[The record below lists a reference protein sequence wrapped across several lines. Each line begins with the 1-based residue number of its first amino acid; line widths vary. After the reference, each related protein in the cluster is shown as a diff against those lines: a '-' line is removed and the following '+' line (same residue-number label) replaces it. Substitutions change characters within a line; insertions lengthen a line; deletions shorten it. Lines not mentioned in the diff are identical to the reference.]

1 MKKVLV
7 TGASGLIGSAAVPF
21 LKERGFEI
29 YALSTKRSGTADG
42 VCWLKA
48 DLFDQKA
55 VEDILDRVRPEFLLH
70 LAWQSTGKFDDNS
83 NYEFLT
89 ASVNLLRAFAD
100 QGGKRVV
107 MAGTYA
113 EYGYHEGVL
122 EESRPA
128 EPINAY
134 SRCKAFLCE
143 VAQDFCS
150 RNGVSFGWARIF
162 SVYGRERDPRRLT
175 ADVINH
181 LNRNETVT
189 IRSGSLIR
197 DYIYVKDAG
206 GALACLLDGK
216 TEGIVNICTGKGT
229 SIHDYVMTIARAMH
243 KENLVRFEE
252 QSSSQQAVVVGDS
265 TRLNLEAGFSPAWTM
280 EDAVKEIIRNSAP
293 EKPAPPCRKGVVSV
307 LLSIYNVE
315 EYLEECLD
323 SLLRQSYTNLEIVCV
338 DNGSPDGCATILER
352 YAVKDNRIKIVTL
365 TENKKLCGGRN
376 AGLDHATGEYIC
388 FVDPDDWVEED
399 YIKSMVDAIETKRDP
414 DGNKYNLIVNYNFK
428 NYMVVNNKNKILY
441 DGNMFSGNVSL
452 EEYNRTVYK
461 VIVPMWCRLY
471 RHEFIKKYN
480 IKFLEG
486 FQLDDIPYVYKY
498 LAHMNHFYAIN
509 ENEYIKSSYWRRLIS
524 KDGSLTVDVSFN
536 NMEVPKCLDDLYNYL
551 KSRNLEHKVKIPFYL
566 LFTQCFPRHKDM
578 PRYYQCFKT
587 LLKKMEDDIKN
598 LNIYDINDI
607 NLCNYLVYT
616 DNIFQFCELYFKPNH
631 VSHDKYTYKLKL
643 FRKITCYKKT
653 IYYGRKTYYSLLGIP
668 ILKIRNCSTGGMIL
682 YLFHFIPLFFIS
694 RNYK

>member
-21 LKERGFEI
+21 LKERGFEV

-55 VEDILDRVRPEFLLH
+55 VEDILDKVRPEFLLH
-70 LAWQSTGKFDDNS
+70 LAWQSTGNFDDNS

-100 QGGKRVV
+100 HGGKRVV

-134 SRCKAFLCE
+134 SRCKAFLCD

-162 SVYGRERDPRRLT
+162 SVYGREKDPRRLT

-206 GALACLLDGK
+206 AALACLLDGK

-252 QSSSQQAVVVGDS
+252 QSSSQQTVVVGDS
-265 TRLNLEAGFSPAWTM
+265 TRLNLEAGFSPAWIM
-280 EDAVKEIIRNSAP
+280 EEAVKEIIRNSAP

-338 DNGSPDGCATILER
+338 DNGSPDGCAAILER
-352 YAVKDNRIKIVTL
+352 YAAKDDRIKIVTL

-376 AGLDHATGEYIC
+376 TGLDHATGEYIC

-414 DGNKYNLIVNYNFK
+414 EGNKYNLIVNYNFK
-428 NYMVVNNKNKILY
+428 NYIIIDNKIKLLYSDNENHGHIDLNAINKNIQIET
-441 DGNMFSGNVSL
+441 N
-452 EEYNRTVYK
+452 
-461 VIVPMWCRLY
+461 VPMWGRLY
-471 RHEFIKKYN
+471 RSSFLQKYN
-480 IKFLEG
+480 IRFLDG
-486 FQLDDIPYVYKY
+486 FQTDNIPYAQKL
-498 LAHMNHFYAIN
+498 LAHMGSFYGIN
-509 ENEYIKSSYWRRLIS
+509 EKEYARSCYWRRMLS
-524 KDGSLTVDVSFN
+524 EDGALTVTVLYK
-536 NMEVPKCLDDLYNYL
+536 NMEIPECLENLYDYL
-551 KSRNLEHKVKIPFYL
+551 KEHHLENKLRVMFFL
-566 LFTQCFPRHKDM
+566 LFTLCFPRHIDM
-578 PRYYQCFKT
+578 PRYYLRFKQ
-587 LLKKMEDDIKN
+587 LAQKMENDIKS
-598 LNIYDINDI
+598 LDIYNNDDI
-607 NLCNYLVYT
+607 NLCNLLIYT
-616 DNIFQFCELYFKPNH
+616 NNFFQFCDIYFRP
-631 VSHDKYTYKLKL
+631 SPALPSQTTYKLKL
-643 FRKITCYKKT
+643 FNKFTIFKKKT
-653 IYYGRKTYYSLLGIP
+653 FNHKKTYYYVFVLPLIKTRLRSNNQIIFYLFNCIP
-668 ILKIRNCSTGGMIL
+668 ILS
-682 YLFHFIPLFFIS
+682 IS
-694 RNYK
+694 K

>member
-21 LKERGFEI
+21 LKERGFEV

-55 VEDILDRVRPEFLLH
+55 VEDILDKVRPEFLLH
-70 LAWQSTGKFDDNS
+70 LAWQSTGNFDDNS

-100 QGGKRVV
+100 HGGKRVV

-134 SRCKAFLCE
+134 SRYKAFLCD

-162 SVYGRERDPRRLT
+162 SVYGREKDPRRLT

-206 GALACLLDGK
+206 AALACLLDGK

-252 QSSSQQAVVVGDS
+252 QSSSQQTVVVGDS
-265 TRLNLEAGFSPAWTM
+265 TRLNLEAGFSPAWIM
-280 EDAVKEIIRNSAP
+280 EEAVKEIIRNSAP

-338 DNGSPDGCATILER
+338 DNGSPDGCAAILER
-352 YAVKDNRIKIVTL
+352 YAAKDDRIKIVTL

-376 AGLDHATGEYIC
+376 TGLDHATGEYIC

-414 DGNKYNLIVNYNFK
+414 EGNKYNLIVNYNFK
-428 NYMVVNNKNKILY
+428 NYIIIDNKIKLLYSDNENHGHIDLNAINKNIQIET
-441 DGNMFSGNVSL
+441 N
-452 EEYNRTVYK
+452 
-461 VIVPMWCRLY
+461 VPMWGRLY
-471 RHEFIKKYN
+471 RSSFLQKYN
-480 IKFLEG
+480 IRFLDG
-486 FQLDDIPYVYKY
+486 FQTDNIPYAQKL
-498 LAHMNHFYAIN
+498 LAHMGSFYGIN
-509 ENEYIKSSYWRRLIS
+509 EKEYARSCYWRRMLS
-524 KDGSLTVDVSFN
+524 EDGALTVTVLYK
-536 NMEVPKCLDDLYNYL
+536 NMEIPECLENLYDYL
-551 KSRNLEHKVKIPFYL
+551 KEHHLENKLRVMFFL
-566 LFTQCFPRHKDM
+566 LFTLCFPRHIDM
-578 PRYYQCFKT
+578 PRYYLRFKQ
-587 LLKKMEDDIKN
+587 LAQKMENDIKS
-598 LNIYDINDI
+598 LDIYNNDDI
-607 NLCNYLVYT
+607 NLCNLLIYT
-616 DNIFQFCELYFKPNH
+616 NNFFQFCDIYFRP
-631 VSHDKYTYKLKL
+631 SPALPSQTTYKLKL
-643 FRKITCYKKT
+643 FNKITIFKKKT
-653 IYYGRKTYYSLLGIP
+653 FNHKKTYYYVFVLPLIKTRLRSNNQIIFYLFNCIP
-668 ILKIRNCSTGGMIL
+668 ILS
-682 YLFHFIPLFFIS
+682 IS
-694 RNYK
+694 K